1 MNQQVLLLISGV
13 AFLVFLFLALD
24 LSRLLRKKSGEWR
37 KLAAEA
43 QDETSPLMEVEQD
56 DVSREGA
63 AATAGEGETL
73 HLPKAPEIIDSILTH
88 TDWDGIVSGAL
99 IKHFSPL
106 ARVMVTT
113 PMALRHSLRDLAKS
127 PDKPNRLFISDLG
140 IKSDHLPGIEGAL
153 IDLSQAGTKIYWYD
167 HHPWS
172 PLSVETAGHDCADLI
187 VDPKSRNAAEII
199 QKRLVPDDKYSQ
211 KLIRLLNNHST
222 PEEKDWAENW
232 RRLILATTSSGTFSE
247 IVDLI
252 GHLGANSSLSM
263 SDKFKISR
271 IADEEKIF
279 EKFAR
284 GKHREETTASGLKF
298 LVVDLRTYRM
308 EYDKD
313 GAQKRKFDRHTP
325 PAGIGHDIVKY
336 HNPDFYI
343 MVLKNDRL
351 SIRSGRGNKFKA
363 DALQDIRSIKGNP
376 VQVSGHAYAA
386 GVYLSLSAKSKLR
399 SIWDWNLPPEAEDF
413 IAEVKNRL

>member
-1 MNQQVLLLISGV
+1 MSPQVLFLVSGV
-13 AFLVFLFLALD
+13 AFLIFLFITLD

-43 QDETSPLMEVEQD
+43 KDETSPLMEVEQEAAPG
-56 DVSREGA
+56 EGA
-63 AATAGEGETL
+63 TVTAGGQQVL
-73 HLPKAPEIIDSILTH
+73 HLPKAPEIIDHILTH

-106 ARVMVTT
+106 AKAEVTT
-113 PMALRHSLRDLAKS
+113 PMALRRALKNLAKS

-140 IKSDHLPGIEGAL
+140 IKSDHLPDIEGAL
-153 IDLSQAGTKIYWYD
+153 IDLSQAGCKIYWYD

-172 PLSVETAGHDCADLI
+172 PLSVETAGHDCVDLI
-187 VDPKSRNAAEII
+187 VDPQARNAAEII
-199 QKRLVPDDKYSQ
+199 QKRLMPDDKYSQ
-211 KLIRLLNNHST
+211 KLIRLLINKST
-222 PEEKDWAENW
+222 EEEKEWAENW
-232 RRLILATTSSGTFSE
+232 RRLIIATTSSGTFSE

-252 GHLGANSSLSM
+252 GHLGADSSMSM

-271 IADEEKIF
+271 IADEEKIY

-284 GKHREETTASGLKF
+284 GEHRQEVTASGLKF
-298 LVVDLRTYRM
+298 LVVDLRTYRV
-308 EYDKD
+308 EQDQN
-313 GAQKRKFDRHTP
+313 GVLKRKFDRHTP

-351 SIRSGRGNKFKA
+351 SIRAGIGHKFKA
-363 DALQDIRSIKGNP
+363 DKLQDVRSIKGNP
-376 VQVSGHAYAA
+376 VQISGHAYAA
-386 GVYLSLSAKSKLR
+386 GVYLSLSAKSKIQSL
-399 SIWDWNLPPEAEDF
+399 WNWNLPTEVEDF
-413 IAEVKNRL
+413 IAEVRNRL